1 MTLVNFFIIMQINVD
16 CDKLYCL
23 AWYALLAIEQR
34 RLIMSEKELV
44 RAVRRMIADADAEE
58 LATLSVSG
66 IARRLMV
73 NRSTLS
79 RAFSA
84 YYHFPLREYLE
95 MKKFNKFDM
104 LLWFNKAKTV
114 KEALEIMDI
123 RDRNH
128 FIKRYK
134 AARLRTPGK
143 YCRQWR
149 KRHKER
155 VRKYA

>member
-1 MTLVNFFIIMQINVD
+1 
-16 CDKLYCL
+16 
-23 AWYALLAIEQR
+23 
-34 RLIMSEKELV
+34 MSEKELV
-44 RAVRRMIADADAEE
+44 KAVRRMIADADAQEM
-58 LATLSVSG
+58 AALSVSG

-84 YYHFPLREYLE
+84 CYHFPLREYLE
-95 MKKFNKFDM
+95 MKKFNKFD
-104 LLWFNKAKTV
+104 LLFWLNKAKTV

-123 RDRNH
+123 RDPSH

-143 YCRQWR
+143 YCREWR
-149 KRHKER
+149 KIHKER
-155 VRKYA
+155 KQKYAQK